1 MDVLTIFYDNILKEA
16 AQGRINSF
24 FYYNIVFNT
33 ILDDD
38 GIRYDASVDL
48 KDLMI
53 PTLHIKNKAEFDELL
68 VNYVDKCLDFY
79 DNSNF
84 SEEVV
89 SGEMYDE
96 VDRISKEKTI
106 LAFLFANAT
115 IEDFSD
121 PSRFLRRRIDFFD
134 ATKPCKYDLGQ
145 SSILDCNL
153 QVEVC
158 KDKLNNETPYQFVV
172 RCISDTGEEYELP
185 RLKFGV
191 SDNKA
196 YVYAIQNYNKQES
209 AFSKKI
215 NRKLY
220 KVGEGF
226 SKEKDNF
233 DIYEEGNLNDI
244 SPSFLL
250 VANLFTSYM
259 DKMEIDD
266 FVISPI
272 LLERWNSKVM
282 SNEFK
287 SKRGKKPYAESY
299 EEQLRIQSNLT
310 EKFLRTFLRLNHHCD
325 NLSVTAYPAEQGF
338 DLCLT
343 NDGIIRGNNSL
354 LNETANMMSKAQKIG
369 SAENGLHK

>member
-68 VNYVDKCLDFY
+68 VNYVDKCLNFY

-209 AFSKKI
+209 TFSKKI

-233 DIYEEGNLNDI
+233 DIY
-244 SPSFLL
+244 
-250 VANLFTSYM
+250 
-259 DKMEIDD
+259 
-266 FVISPI
+266 
-272 LLERWNSKVM
+272 NS
-282 SNEFK
+282 E
-287 SKRGKKPYAESY
+287 
-299 EEQLRIQSNLT
+299 
-310 EKFLRTFLRLNHHCD
+310 
-325 NLSVTAYPAEQGF
+325 
-338 DLCLT
+338 
-343 NDGIIRGNNSL
+343 
-354 LNETANMMSKAQKIG
+354 
-369 SAENGLHK
+369 